1 MLLNVSPERLSFREE
16 ALQLEI
22 EHLAQLSERHLFVRE
37 TGYESNYKPAKE
49 DSADNDT
56 PLASERRSTRMSVLT
71 GLEQQLVERIEQ
83 EATAPAAGD
92 AGTSLSK
99 DEEVGEIA
107 HELLELEKQWT
118 RDELKDVR
126 EKLLAE
132 ISAKADEVGILQ
144 DRLDEELKTSRQ
156 AAEAA
161 EALEKKLE
169 QAKQELEELRR
180 QKSKACVIL

>member
-99 DEEVGEIA
+99 DEEVGVGGNAEMFIVC
-107 HELLELEKQWT
+107 LT
-118 RDELKDVR
+118 RTRKLHMSYWNLKNSG
-126 EKLLAE
+126 LAM
-132 ISAKADEVGILQ
+132 S
-144 DRLDEELKTSRQ
+144 
-156 AAEAA
+156 
-161 EALEKKLE
+161 
-169 QAKQELEELRR
+169 
-180 QKSKACVIL
+180 